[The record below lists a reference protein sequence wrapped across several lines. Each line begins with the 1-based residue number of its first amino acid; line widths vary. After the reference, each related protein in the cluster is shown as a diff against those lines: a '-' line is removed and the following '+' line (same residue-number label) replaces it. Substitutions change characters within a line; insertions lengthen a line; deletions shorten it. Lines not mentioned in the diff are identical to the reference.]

1 MSSYT
6 SRIRLEKQI
15 PGQNDNTWGTVLNG
29 NVIDLVDD
37 SIAAYTIVS
46 VSSIDVTLTQ
56 ANGSADQARSAF
68 LDLAGTLTGN
78 VNVIIPAL
86 SKGYDVRN
94 STSGSFAIVLRTA
107 TGTGQYIPQ
116 GQTIRVIC
124 DGVSVRDVETPGIR
138 STSNVVNV
146 SVGISKIDIKVPMA
160 VSGTVSITGGLAV
173 SGIVSVGGGLVVAG
187 TTSIGGGLVVAGTT
201 SIGGG
206 LAVTG
211 IVSVASGL
219 VVAGTTSIGGALD
232 VAGASTM
239 VATSFTDNIRMLG
252 QSEARFYNG
261 GNTNY
266 IGLQAPS
273 AIAANIVY
281 DLPTADGSAGDVLK
295 TDGAGTLSFTEVG
308 AAIPAGSVMP
318 YAGSTA
324 PSGWLLSYGQAVSRT
339 TYSAL
344 FTAIST
350 TYGTGD
356 GSTTFNVP
364 DLRGRL
370 VAGQDDMGGV
380 SANRLT
386 GLSGGVNGDTLGA
399 SGGAETHTLTTAEL
413 AAHTHGDGSFAVAGG
428 SGGGSSG
435 FLKTGGVSGST
446 AVTGSSGSAGSG
458 TAHNNVQPTFILNY
472 IIRT

>member
-46 VSSIDVTLTQ
+46 VSTGTETLTQ

-94 STSGSFAIVLRTA
+94 STSGSFTIVLRTA

-116 GQTIRVIC
+116 GQTIRVVC

-173 SGIVSVGGGLVVAG
+173 SGIVSVGGGL
-187 TTSIGGGLVVAGTT
+187 
-201 SIGGG
+201 
-206 LAVTG
+206 AVTG

-219 VVAGTTSIGGALD
+219 VVAGTTSIGGALAVTGIVSVGGD
-232 VAGASTM
+232 LVVSGSASM
-239 VATSFTDNIRMLG
+239 AAATFSSNISMLA
-252 QSEARFYNG
+252 QSDARFYDADNS
-261 GNTNY
+261 NY
-266 IGLQAPS
+266 IGLQSPATVT
-273 AIAANIVY
+273 ANIVY
-281 DLPTADGSAGDVLK
+281 NLPAADGSAGDVLK

-435 FLKTGGVSGST
+435 FLKTGGTAGST

>member
-1 MSSYT
+1 
-6 SRIRLEKQI
+6 
-15 PGQNDNTWGTVLNG
+15 
-29 NVIDLVDD
+29 
-37 SIAAYTIVS
+37 
-46 VSSIDVTLTQ
+46 
-56 ANGSADQARSAF
+56 
-68 LDLAGTLTGN
+68 
-78 VNVIIPAL
+78 
-86 SKGYDVRN
+86 
-94 STSGSFAIVLRTA
+94 
-107 TGTGQYIPQ
+107 
-116 GQTIRVIC
+116 
-124 DGVSVRDVETPGIR
+124 
-138 STSNVVNV
+138 
-146 SVGISKIDIKVPMA
+146 
-160 VSGTVSITGGLAV
+160 
-173 SGIVSVGGGLVVAG
+173 
-187 TTSIGGGLVVAGTT
+187 
-201 SIGGG
+201 
-206 LAVTG
+206 
-211 IVSVASGL
+211 
-219 VVAGTTSIGGALD
+219 
-232 VAGASTM
+232 M

-350 TYGTGD
+350 TYGAGD

-428 SGGGSSG
+428 SGAGSYVANVAGPSGGGSSG
-435 FLKTGGVSGST
+435 YLGGGGGATSAKTVS
-446 AVTGSSGSAGSG
+446 GSSGSAGSG

>member
-46 VSSIDVTLTQ
+46 VSTGTETLTQ

-94 STSGSFAIVLRTA
+94 STSGSFTIVLRTA

-116 GQTIRVIC
+116 GQTIRVVC

-173 SGIVSVGGGLVVAG
+173 SGIVSVGGGL
-187 TTSIGGGLVVAGTT
+187 
-201 SIGGG
+201 
-206 LAVTG
+206 AVTG

-219 VVAGTTSIGGALD
+219 VVSGTASIGGGLAVSGIVSVGGDL
-232 VAGASTM
+232 VVSGSASM
-239 VATSFTDNIRMLG
+239 AAATFSSNISMLA
-252 QSEARFYNG
+252 QSDARFYD
-261 GNTNY
+261 GNNSNY
-266 IGLQAPS
+266 IGLQSPATVT
-273 AIAANIVY
+273 ANIVY
-281 DLPTADGSAGDVLK
+281 NLPAADGSAGDVLK

-435 FLKTGGVSGST
+435 FLKTGGTAGST